1 MSISHKSLLQILA
14 VSALAMG
21 LTACGPN
28 NDNQT
33 AGQKLDNAIEKTEQ
47 AADNAK
53 ADADRAAETAG
64 QKIDNAVDATKDAA
78 SNAADAT
85 KDAAADALN
94 AAGEAGVTAKVNAA
108 LVGDPELSALK
119 INVDTKGTVVTLNGE
134 APNQAAKDR
143 AEELAKAVSG
153 VTSVNNLLTVK

>member
-1 MSISHKSLLQILA
+1 MTITQQSIMRVLA
-14 VSALAMG
+14 VSALALG
-21 LTACGPN
+21 LAACGP

-33 AGQKLDNAIEKTEQ
+33 AGQKLDNSIERSEQ
-47 AADNAK
+47 AANNAQVQ
-53 ADADRAAETAG
+53 ADRAAETAG
-64 QKIDNAVDATKDAA
+64 QKMDNAAEATKNAA

-85 KDAAADALN
+85 RDAASNALD

-119 INVDTKGTVVTLNGE
+119 INVDTNGSVVTLNGD
-134 APNQAAKDR
+134 APNQSAKDR
-143 AEELAKAVSG
+143 AEELAKAVDG

>member
-1 MSISHKSLLQILA
+1 MTLTQQSIVRILA
-14 VSALAMG
+14 VSALALG
-21 LTACGPN
+21 LAACGP

-33 AGQKLDNAIEKTEQ
+33 AGQKLDNAIERTEQ

-53 ADADRAAETAG
+53 VEADRAAETAG

-78 SNAADAT
+78 ANAADAT
-85 KDAAADALN
+85 KDAAASALN

-108 LVGDPELSALK
+108 LVGDPELSSLK
-119 INVDTKGTVVTLNGE
+119 INVDTNGSVVTLNGE

-143 AEELAKAVSG
+143 AEQLAKVVEG